1 MKSQVLRELERTS
14 PPWPPDLSMLIQKD
28 SGLLQHPAKRHLA
41 YCPRCLLDMH
51 PSYYAKHSDKECR
64 EFQNETVGFV
74 HEE

>member
-1 MKSQVLRELERTS
+1 
-14 PPWPPDLSMLIQKD
+14 MLIQKD